1 MEILHTQKIEQL
13 FILSNNTDNIVAKIQ
28 IKITSVHNTNSNS
41 ISAREIVSIDT
52 NKGSDFITYENLKE
66 SDVLGWIS
74 SKRDEIKA
82 YNENYLNVQS
92 QTTQKNLPW

>member
-1 MEILHTQKIEQL
+1 MAISHTEKINRL
-13 FILSNNTDNIVAKIQ
+13 FILSNNADNIVAKVEIM
-28 IKITSVHNTNSNS
+28 ITSVNDTNSKS
-41 ISAREIVSIDT
+41 ISGSEIVSIDT
-52 NKGSDFITYENLKE
+52 TKGSDFITYENLKE